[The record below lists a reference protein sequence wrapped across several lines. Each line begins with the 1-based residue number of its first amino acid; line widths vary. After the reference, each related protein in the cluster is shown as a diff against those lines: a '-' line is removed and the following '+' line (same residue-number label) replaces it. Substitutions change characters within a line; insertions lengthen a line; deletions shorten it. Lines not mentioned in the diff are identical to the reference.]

1 MTKSVKILVDPSDLA
16 SLKENKY
23 RLCFAKK
30 VNNTYNVVWQSY
42 TDFIHQNSF
51 SWTPVYQLFGTNT
64 FQDNVTVDVETNAVS
79 ILLGQGATLDQDG
92 NLGPASTQNPPTA
105 ISMTNEYGPIHP
117 GLNQLS
123 ISPNGKSSVTPVY
136 VGEYQIELGKDQL
149 TPVDK
154 VQVWFEQNVET
165 STMFS
170 DDRTKI
176 TEIDLTFVDSGTRLY
191 KNGVWVVPSYAAELS
206 PILTVIVVATGT
218 VSAALIANAITA
230 KLTGVYQYLMVD
242 VSVTDQKFIV
252 KYSQKPGLS
261 EEERAFFG
269 TLLKSDTTRDELME
283 FTLQAFSA
291 NGLGFQSIN
300 AE

>member
-1 MTKSVKILVDPSDLA
+1 MTKSVEIQIDSNDLA

-42 TDFIHQNSF
+42 IDYLGNNTF

-64 FQDNVTVDVETNAVS
+64 FQDNITVEVDTNAIS
-79 ILLGQGATLDQDG
+79 ILLGQGATLDQNG

-123 ISPNGKSSVTPVY
+123 TGQNGQSVTPIY
-136 VGEYQIELGKDQL
+136 VAEYQIELGTDQL

-154 VQVWFEQNVET
+154 VQVWFEQNIET

-170 DDRTKI
+170 DARTNI
-176 TEIDLTFVDSGTRLY
+176 TEIDLTFVDQGTRLY
-191 KNGVWVVPSYAAELS
+191 KNGIWVVPSDAAELS
-206 PILTVIVVATGT
+206 PILTAIIVATGT
-218 VSAALIANAITA
+218 VSVALIANAITA
-230 KLTGVYQYLMVD
+230 KLTGVYQNLKVD
-242 VSVTDQKFIV
+242 VSVTDQKFTV
-252 KYSQKPGLS
+252 EYNQKPGLS
-261 EEERAFFG
+261 DAEKAFIA

-283 FTLQAFSA
+283 FALQAFSA
-291 NGLGFQSIN
+291 NGLGFESIN
-300 AE
+300 AH